1 MDRPRRAAPSRPL
14 SMAVG
19 GPAPSNAPARSPTGS
34 GGGGGANSNPLGGFG
49 QSLAQEVDNATA
61 KWMKMLS
68 STFLGDAA
76 SMTLG
81 SALFPRK
88 QAAIMADRSRKDNEP
103 IKEFKVALV
112 GGAGVVRV
120 ARICFDM
127 GLANQAVH
135 MYT

>member
-19 GPAPSNAPARSPTGS
+19 GPAPSNAPTRSPTGAGS
-34 GGGGGANSNPLGGFG
+34 SINSNPLGGFG

-76 SMTLG
+76 SLTLG

-88 QAAIMADRSRKDNEP
+88 QAALTADRSRKDNEP
-103 IKEFKVALV
+103 TKEFKVALV
-112 GGAGVVRV
+112 GGAGVVRG
-120 ARICFDM
+120 ARNERLHWI
-127 GLANQAVH
+127 GLP
-135 MYT
+135 